1 MLEDVRSRGATKP
14 TRKRVYYGEPTKKS
28 ILWRTYKKEYIME
41 NLQKKSI
48 LWRTY
53 KKEYIMEILQKRV
66 YYGESAKKRVYYGEP
81 TKKSILWRTY
91 KKEYIMENLQ
101 KTGVKVNTFDHKAKK
116 NIALFPEVWV
126 AKKCLTRAAA
136 KKNLCTQMEIQ
147 MKKENKH

>member
-1 MLEDVRSRGATKP
+1 MENLQ
-14 TRKRVYYGEPTKKS
+14 KRVYYGEPTKKS
-28 ILWRTYKKEYIME
+28 ILWRTYKKRNYGEPVYYGE
-41 NLQKKSI
+41 PTKKSI

-53 KKEYIMEILQKRV
+53 KKRV
-66 YYGESAKKRVYYGEP
+66 YYGEPAKKRVYYGEP

-136 KKNLCTQMEIQ
+136 KKIFAH
-147 MKKENKH
+147 KWKSK